1 MLKHQQPESIE
12 DYTEQLRKRLN
23 GVLPPEKIEEIA
35 QETQMHLA
43 DKAEELRNNPDV
55 YERQAVAGF
64 TPVSR
69 YSRSLMR
76 AWSVAYAKHRGTKFL
91 QNISLIGL
99 SSMMLM
105 FIANIIIGSKRPAF
119 LTPDLYQYG
128 DKISLFALVAT
139 FVLAIFACRHQLKRM
154 IYFCLATSV
163 IVFISY
169 GFLCGS
175 THTNNSSVS
184 IPIDSNSV
192 FSRLDAGEQYKYA
205 REQYDKNRNQILQIN
220 TDLQTIGKKYPSVRS
235 DAFTA
240 TMSKH
245 LFLKIQG
252 GLDELLRLRDTAPSL
267 QIKNELNVKIK
278 NYRVAM
284 NKQQDYL
291 AIAKEI
297 RILVREKN
305 LLVQEQRS
313 WTDRMNAQLA
323 LMARPRGTFDWGVA
337 RSAAGNMLYITGFYL
352 VADLIG
358 GWLGMLCLQT
368 ARRWRNSRR
377 EGKTPP
383 VVRG

>member
-1 MLKHQQPESIE
+1 
-12 DYTEQLRKRLN
+12 
-23 GVLPPEKIEEIA
+23 
-35 QETQMHLA
+35 
-43 DKAEELRNNPDV
+43 
-55 YERQAVAGF
+55 
-64 TPVSR
+64 
-69 YSRSLMR
+69 
-76 AWSVAYAKHRGTKFL
+76 
-91 QNISLIGL
+91 
-99 SSMMLM
+99 
-105 FIANIIIGSKRPAF
+105 
-119 LTPDLYQYG
+119 
-128 DKISLFALVAT
+128 
-139 FVLAIFACRHQLKRM
+139 M
-154 IYFCLATSV
+154 IYFCLATSI

-169 GFLCGS
+169 GFLCNS
-175 THTNNSSVS
+175 TYKGTSNIR

-205 REQYDKNRNQILQIN
+205 QGQYDKNRNQILQIN
-220 TDLQTIGKKYPSVRS
+220 KDLQTIGKKYPSVRS
-235 DAFTA
+235 DVFTA
-240 TMSKH
+240 TIRKH
-245 LFLKIQG
+245 LFLKSQEE
-252 GLDELLRLRDTAPSL
+252 LNELLRLTGTAPSL

-337 RSAAGNMLYITGFYL
+337 RSAAANTLYITAFYL
-352 VADLIG
+352 VTDLVG

-368 ARRWRNSRR
+368 ARRRRNSRR